1 MTYTVRQLA
10 VILGVTERAVQKRAK
25 NEGWQPLARRGQGR
39 TQEFQL
45 SALPR
50 DIRIEISKAKEPRQA
65 PGEFVTIL
73 EIAAAMGVTRQAA
86 HRRALDESWAR
97 DPLETK
103 PMRYLVD
110 ALPEDVRAVIMDPD
124 SLGTGYVALK
134 KLARKKRHVEKNR
147 RTTLGNEEFRL
158 LLGRIKQALGVRSDT
173 SVARALGL
181 SQSTMSSAKK
191 KKQIPSSWIIQIAK
205 EKGVSLD
212 WLVYGAAPT
221 VTDDFGRPDAPKH
234 VLYLSI
240 HEVVSTPNGARLD
253 VNTSVQPIP
262 FPDGYFEKRD
272 VATLAAIE
280 SVGDS
285 MSPDVLHGD
294 VVVVDTQDT
303 ALLPGG
309 MFAVDVNGMVYL
321 KRVNTTPGRLVLS
334 CANPAYSD
342 IAVPIVEGKPEGIVI
357 LGRVVWLGRKISN

>member
-10 VILGVTERAVQKRAK
+10 VILGITERAVQKRAK
-25 NEGWQPLARRGQGR
+25 NEEWQPLARRGQGR

-50 DIRIEISKAKEPRQA
+50 DIRNEISKAKAPRQA

-73 EIAAAMGVTRQAA
+73 EIASAMGVTRQAA
-86 HRRALDESWAR
+86 HKRALDESWAR

-110 ALPEDVRAVIMDPD
+110 ALPEDVRAVIMNPD
-124 SLGTGYVALK
+124 SLGTGYAALK
-134 KLARKKRHVEKNR
+134 KLVRKKRHVDKTK
-147 RTTLGNEEFRL
+147 RTTLGSEEFRL
-158 LLGRIKQALGVRSDT
+158 LLGRIKLALGVRSDT
-173 SVARALGL
+173 AVARALGL

-212 WLVYGAAPT
+212 WLVYGAVPT
-221 VTDDFGRPDAPKH
+221 VTEDFVRPDAPRPG
-234 VLYLSI
+234 LYVPI
-240 HEVVSTPNGARLD
+240 HKVVSTPDGARLD
-253 VNTSVQPIP
+253 ANPDVPPIP
-262 FPDGYFEKRD
+262 FPDGYFGGRD
-272 VATLAAIE
+272 VAALAAIE

-285 MSPDVLHGD
+285 MEPDVLHGD
-294 VVVVDTQDT
+294 VVVVDTHDT

-309 MFAVDVNGMVYL
+309 MFAVDVGGMVYL

-334 CANPAYSD
+334 CSNPQYSD
-342 IAVPIVEGKPEGIVI
+342 ISVPMAEGKPDGIVI

>member
-1 MTYTVRQLA
+1 
-10 VILGVTERAVQKRAK
+10 
-25 NEGWQPLARRGQGR
+25 
-39 TQEFQL
+39 
-45 SALPR
+45 
-50 DIRIEISKAKEPRQA
+50 
-65 PGEFVTIL
+65 
-73 EIAAAMGVTRQAA
+73 
-86 HRRALDESWAR
+86 
-97 DPLETK
+97 
-103 PMRYLVD
+103 
-110 ALPEDVRAVIMDPD
+110 MDPD

-134 KLARKKRHVEKNR
+134 KLARKRRHVDKIK

-173 SVARALGL
+173 AVARALGL

-205 EKGVSLD
+205 EKGASLD

-221 VTDDFGRPDAPKH
+221 VTEDFGRPDAPKH
-234 VLYLSI
+234 GLYVPI
-240 HEVVSTPNGARLD
+240 HKVVSTPDGVRLD
-253 VNTSVQPIP
+253 VNPCMSPMP
-262 FPDGYFEKRD
+262 FPDGYFEGRD

-285 MSPDVLHGD
+285 MAPDVLHGD
-294 VVVVDTQDT
+294 MVVVDTQDT
-303 ALLPGG
+303 VLLPGG

-342 IAVPIVEGKPEGIVI
+342 IAVPIVEGKPDGVAI
-357 LGRVVWLGRKISN
+357 LGRVVWLGRKI